1 MIPSFLSPEI
11 KSNAERKIFKWLKE
25 DPLTNDWVV
34 LHSLGISKHRTNI
47 YGEIDFVI
55 IAPLLG
61 VFVLEVKGGRVMR
74 EDGIWYFTNKYGQTT
89 KKTTGPFEQAK
100 DGMFSLFDYIISKK
114 GVEHRLSKLFRAY
127 GVMFPDIQFP
137 LENPEIER
145 WQIFDA
151 DNCGNVGLF
160 IKKLAICE
168 KKKWIEKYKHWDQAK
183 LPDVKIAKELTKLLR
198 GDFET
203 IVSMGT
209 IIRETEKQLLE
220 LTNEQTYCLDQ
231 IEDNPRCLIMGSAG
245 TGKTLLAIEDVKKSV
260 LEGKRVALFCFNAM
274 LAEWLKKYFDK
285 MHESLQ
291 PAYIGTFH
299 AFLMSHVKQ
308 EELDNVIEMNEV
320 DKQEFYSSELPLRAY
335 INLSELNLK
344 LDKVIIDEAQDL
356 LKEEYLDVIDI
367 SLRNGIERGN
377 WSLYG
382 DFDMQSIYNQKEPE
396 QLIGLME
403 DRTSFIKFKLKI
415 NCRNSKPIID
425 EIKYLTGFEP
435 ERALAS
441 KAEGLPVNY
450 FDYKDDNDQIEK
462 LTSLLSTLKA
472 NGVPQSDI
480 TILSPYSRE
489 KSLLS
494 RFSTKE
500 IADFKVGINN
510 KVTFST
516 VNGFK
521 GLENSVIIIVDID
534 TYSYRKTMYV
544 GLSRA
549 RTGLFIFQSKKA
561 SLERINLMRKW
572 V

>member
-1 MIPSFLSPEI
+1 
-11 KSNAERKIFKWLKE
+11 
-25 DPLTNDWVV
+25 
-34 LHSLGISKHRTNI
+34 
-47 YGEIDFVI
+47 
-55 IAPLLG
+55 
-61 VFVLEVKGGRVMR
+61 
-74 EDGIWYFTNKYGQTT
+74 
-89 KKTTGPFEQAK
+89 
-100 DGMFSLFDYIISKK
+100 
-114 GVEHRLSKLFRAY
+114 
-127 GVMFPDIQFP
+127 
-137 LENPEIER
+137 
-145 WQIFDA
+145 
-151 DNCGNVGLF
+151 
-160 IKKLAICE
+160 
-168 KKKWIEKYKHWDQAK
+168 
-183 LPDVKIAKELTKLLR
+183 
-198 GDFET
+198 
-203 IVSMGT
+203 
-209 IIRETEKQLLE
+209 
-220 LTNEQTYCLDQ
+220 
-231 IEDNPRCLIMGSAG
+231 
-245 TGKTLLAIEDVKKSV
+245 
-260 LEGKRVALFCFNAM
+260 
-274 LAEWLKKYFDK
+274 
-285 MHESLQ
+285 
-291 PAYIGTFH
+291 
-299 AFLMSHVKQ
+299 
-308 EELDNVIEMNEV
+308 
-320 DKQEFYSSELPLRAY
+320 
-335 INLSELNLK
+335 
-344 LDKVIIDEAQDL
+344 
-356 LKEEYLDVIDI
+356 
-367 SLRNGIERGN
+367 
-377 WSLYG
+377 
-382 DFDMQSIYNQKEPE
+382 
-396 QLIGLME
+396 
-403 DRTSFIKFKLKI
+403 FIKFKLKI